1 MKKKTQPTLSARQQ
15 RNHNAMKQSILDAAR
30 SIMRAEGV
38 AALTMQELA
47 RKVEIRPPSL
57 YHYFVS
63 KMEIYDI
70 LFRHGFD
77 LFGET
82 MQKAG
87 SQAESF
93 SQDFRLSMEAYMT
106 FALENP
112 DLFQLCFERHV
123 PGFVPSEESLQV
135 SFAALTRASE
145 RINARLERGEFTP
158 NMSLPKAMDL
168 TSAMMHGLTALHLA
182 NEPHLPLGQGRF
194 GSLISEAVLIF
205 EKAWIK
211 K

>member
-1 MKKKTQPTLSARQQ
+1 MKPPTLSPRRQ
-15 RNHNAMKQSILDAAR
+15 RNYDAMKQSILDAAR
-30 SIMRAEGV
+30 EIMRADGV

-57 YHYFVS
+57 YHYFAS
-63 KMEIYDI
+63 KMEIYDT
-70 LFRHGFD
+70 LFRYSFQ
-77 LFGET
+77 LFGEA
-82 MQKAG
+82 MQNAGERAG
-87 SQAESF
+87 SFLE
-93 SQDFRLSMEAYMT
+93 DLRLSMEAYMT

-123 PGFVPSEESLQV
+123 PGFIPSEESMKV
-135 SFAALTRASE
+135 SIEALKRATG
-145 RINARLERGEFTP
+145 RINARLERGEF
-158 NMSLPKAMDL
+158 SLDMPLPRVMDL
-168 TSAMMHGLTALHLA
+168 TSAMMHGLVALHLA

-194 GSLISEAVLIF
+194 GSLIPDAVSVF

>member
-1 MKKKTQPTLSARQQ
+1 MKPPTLSPRRQ
-15 RNHNAMKQSILDAAR
+15 RNYDAMKQSILDAAR
-30 SIMRAEGV
+30 EIMRADGV

-57 YHYFVS
+57 YHYFAS
-63 KMEIYDI
+63 KMEIYDT
-70 LFRHGFD
+70 LFRYGFQ
-77 LFGET
+77 LFGEA
-82 MQKAG
+82 MQNAGERAG
-87 SQAESF
+87 SFLE
-93 SQDFRLSMEAYMT
+93 DLRLSMEAYMT

-123 PGFVPSEESLQV
+123 PGFIPSEESLKV
-135 SFAALTRASE
+135 SIEALKRATG
-145 RINARLERGEFTP
+145 RINARLERGEF
-158 NMSLPKAMDL
+158 SLDMPLPRVMDL
-168 TSAMMHGLTALHLA
+168 TSAMMHGLVALHLA

-194 GSLISEAVLIF
+194 GSLIPDAVSVF

>member
-1 MKKKTQPTLSARQQ
+1 MKPPSLSPRRQ
-15 RNHNAMKQSILDAAR
+15 RNYDAMKQSILDAAR
-30 SIMRAEGV
+30 EIMRADGV

-57 YHYFVS
+57 YHYFAS
-63 KMEIYDI
+63 KMEIYDT
-70 LFRHGFD
+70 LFRYGFQ
-77 LFGET
+77 LFGEA
-82 MQKAG
+82 MENAGERAG
-87 SQAESF
+87 SFLE
-93 SQDFRLSMEAYMT
+93 DLRLSMEAYMT

-123 PGFVPSEESLQV
+123 PGFIPSEESLKV
-135 SFAALTRASE
+135 SIEALKRATG
-145 RINARLERGEFTP
+145 RINVRLERGEFSP
-158 NMSLPKAMDL
+158 DMPLPRVMDL
-168 TSAMMHGLTALHLA
+168 TSAMMHGLVALHLA

-194 GSLISEAVLIF
+194 GSLIPDAVSVF

>member
-1 MKKKTQPTLSARQQ
+1 MKPPTLSPRRQ
-15 RNHNAMKQSILDAAR
+15 RNYDAMKQSILDAAR
-30 SIMRAEGV
+30 EIMRADGV

-57 YHYFVS
+57 YHYFAS
-63 KMEIYDI
+63 KMEIYDT
-70 LFRHGFD
+70 LFRYGFQ
-77 LFGET
+77 LFGEA
-82 MQKAG
+82 MQNAGERAG
-87 SQAESF
+87 SFLE
-93 SQDFRLSMEAYMT
+93 DLRLSMEAYMT

-123 PGFVPSEESLQV
+123 PGFIPSEESLKV
-135 SFAALTRASE
+135 SIEALKRATG
-145 RINARLERGEFTP
+145 RINARLERGEFSP
-158 NMSLPKAMDL
+158 DMPLLRVMDL
-168 TSAMMHGLTALHLA
+168 TSAMMHGLVALHLA

-194 GSLISEAVLIF
+194 GSLIPDAVSVF